1 MTEAP
6 LLTHDA
12 IRQELAQIH
21 RRGHRTMT
29 TALFARG
36 EPGDVA
42 LKLFSGEE
50 QRFEVVPVRCEL
62 ELRRALSRR
71 GEKALALLVDYPAE
85 RLPADVQGRLAGG
98 RVYRID
104 RGRLLAQRFGA
115 SSVSAEL
122 LGCRPLCEAL
132 LSEPAAFERVLG
144 TTVDLHTAWRTLLA
158 RWARIERDG
167 DLTEDRLL
175 AIAATESPPRQAA
188 ALQPGTELGKALIEH
203 LETVSGP
210 IAPIAWRAWLAGRG
224 VELAALTFLLDA
236 SLPALASDAGLRNA
250 LKIALRDVA
259 PSLDP
264 SAKSSLPLLQRWGG
278 LAERLERRV
287 PGPALDPILERAESF
302 VPDPEMARR
311 LADSRFLPCAFRATE
326 EALAGALASFAKQPA
341 AELVTQG
348 KQELEQLGRHRLAR
362 SRDGLLSRARMALR
376 LAAYLLTRPDLA
388 EQASIHG
395 SYGAVFTYA
404 HHYVEE
410 GSFVDHARDTARGP
424 EETPLEQALGAV
436 LERLD
441 AQRDEDDTTFA
452 RACASW
458 VAAGAN
464 DAGKVVPIAKG
475 IDHFVVPFLK
485 DAPHR
490 KLLVVLLDGMSWANA
505 VELLMDLEGH
515 RYGLLRVA
523 DRTPRPMLAAL
534 PTLTGVSRSAFFAG
548 KPIKTGEPQDTS
560 KDPERFATHA
570 GLRKIGIEGA
580 ELYLKDSGRGC
591 FRGPQRQGHEAGP
604 VQRAPGGCG
613 GQRDRRRAERHAAD
627 PPPHHAE
634 LHPSARSPAGDR
646 DRAEPRGLARRGPRA
661 RPHLPHDPRRSP
673 GGWPPLPVPQRR
685 GCDGSARGGP
695 GSRRRLGR
703 ARKDPRRDA
712 GPGARRLRPL
722 GRDRRA
728 RWALALGGGD
738 PRDPDRLRPAP
749 PPGGAR
755 RGRDRRPRARD
766 PALGAPLVV
775 GPGAAQEAQGRQQSP
790 AEVGAPHE
798 GRPHAGRPLPG
809 PARGP
814 GGAGQALGR
823 RGQRAAPTAQGPQ
836 DLRRP
841 LRGRQ
846 EALPRGRRAARR
858 AAPPRRRRAGRRGV
872 RQPRGRP
879 ATERR
884 RRRVGD
890 GRMGQLRPI
899 PDRRARP
906 DLEAGPA
913 RYREARGVPEGA
925 GAMRAAPW
933 SI

>member
-175 AIAATESPPRQAA
+175 AISATESPPRQAA

-580 ELYLKDSGRGC
+580 ELYLKDSVEGVSGDLSDKAMKLVRS
-591 FRGPQRQGHEAGP
+591 
-604 VQRAPGGCG
+604 
-613 GQRDRRRAERHAAD
+613 
-627 PPPHHAE
+627 
-634 LHPSARSPAGDR
+634 SARLVGVVVNAIDDELKGTPQIRRPTTLSFIRP
-646 DRAEPRGLARRGPRA
+646 LARLLEIATEQNRA
-661 RPHLPHDPRRSP
+661 VLLVADHGHVRTSRMTHVGHPGDGRRYRYLSDADATDPRE
-673 GGWPPLPVPQRR
+673 VV
-685 GCDGSARGGP
+685 
-695 GSRRRLGR
+695 LGR
-703 ARKDPRRDA
+703 DVAWVERGKTRVAMLARERDGYGLSAGIGEHGGLSLSEVVTPAILIGFDQLRRQVELAEGGTDD
-712 GPGARRLRPL
+712 RELEIRPL
-722 GRDRRA
+722 GRPLWWDLELPKKRKA
-728 RWALALGGGD
+728 VSS
-738 PRDPDRLRPAP
+738 P
-749 PPGGAR
+749 PPKSV
-755 RGRDRRPRARD
+755 RPTK
-766 PALGAPLVV
+766 
-775 GPGAAQEAQGRQQSP
+775 
-790 AEVGAPHE
+790 
-798 GRPHAGRPLPG
+798 
-809 PARGP
+809 
-814 GGAGQALGR
+814 
-823 RGQRAAPTAQGPQ
+823 AAPTQGVLFSAPPEAQAAPAKPSVEE
-836 DLRRP
+836 DSALLRR
-841 LRGRQ
+841 LKALKIFGGRSADDKKRFL
-846 EALPRGRRAARR
+846 EVVAPRVELLHRAGGALAAEVFANRAGVLPRSVGGAVSEMGEWINFDQYLIVEHD
-858 AAPPRRRRAGRRGV
+858 PISK
-872 RQPRGRP
+872 
-879 ATERR
+879 
-884 RRRVGD
+884 RVLLD
-890 GRMGQLRPI
+890 I
-899 PDRRARP
+899 EK
-906 DLEAGPA
+906 LEAYLKELE
-913 RYREARGVPEGA
+913 R
-925 GAMRAAPW
+925 
-933 SI
+933 